1 MFENYYFAKGKEE
14 SAKLRAK
21 TVMKHTSNMGDYYY
35 NVGVQ
40 DFTAGLDF
48 IQEIERTTD
57 VNFLSSNLYDKK
69 TDNLLFNDHVILERN
84 NIKIAIFGVTRE
96 LQVDMKGVRVEG
108 YIDVAKIKIEELKP
122 QVDILVMLVNATKKD
137 YDPFLKDLSGVDYI
151 FSSLEASKTRPGIQQ
166 VIGRPFEYQLGIQGK
181 NIGRFDIYI
190 SEKGKPLQDVSS
202 QMTMLNLYTQRLN
215 KLQERDPK
223 RKVEDIYKNSPN
235 VLSTITK
242 LKDGIKT
249 SKETLKKAKN
259 RSSFTMIPLSGSVAS
274 EKAVLRDVDKV
285 LERCKDLDSQSA
297 VTS

>member
-48 IQEIERTTD
+48 IQEIERTTN
-57 VNFLSSNLYDKK
+57 VNFLSSNLYDEK
-69 TDNLLFNDHVILERN
+69 TDNLLFDNHVILERN

-96 LQVDMKGVRVEG
+96 LQVEMKGVRVEG

-137 YDPFLKDLSGVDYI
+137 YDPFLKDISGVDYI

-274 EKAVLRDVDKV
+274 EKAILRDVDKV
-285 LERCKDLDSQSA
+285 LERCKELDEQSTL
-297 VTS
+297 TS

>member
-1 MFENYYFAKGKEE
+1 LIDAGDSMFENYYFAKGKEE

-57 VNFLSSNLYDKK
+57 VNFLSSNLYDEK

-122 QVDILVMLVNATKKD
+122 QVDI
-137 YDPFLKDLSGVDYI
+137 
-151 FSSLEASKTRPGIQQ
+151 
-166 VIGRPFEYQLGIQGK
+166 
-181 NIGRFDIYI
+181 
-190 SEKGKPLQDVSS
+190 
-202 QMTMLNLYTQRLN
+202 
-215 KLQERDPK
+215 
-223 RKVEDIYKNSPN
+223 
-235 VLSTITK
+235 
-242 LKDGIKT
+242 
-249 SKETLKKAKN
+249 
-259 RSSFTMIPLSGSVAS
+259 
-274 EKAVLRDVDKV
+274 
-285 LERCKDLDSQSA
+285 
-297 VTS
+297 

>member
-21 TVMKHTSNMGDYYY
+21 TV
-35 NVGVQ
+35 VG
-40 DFTAGLDF
+40 
-48 IQEIERTTD
+48 R
-57 VNFLSSNLYDKK
+57 YDA
-69 TDNLLFNDHVILERN
+69 NY
-84 NIKIAIFGVTRE
+84 G
-96 LQVDMKGVRVEG
+96 QV
-108 YIDVAKIKIEELKP
+108 
-122 QVDILVMLVNATKKD
+122 
-137 YDPFLKDLSGVDYI
+137 
-151 FSSLEASKTRPGIQQ
+151 
-166 VIGRPFEYQLGIQGK
+166 
-181 NIGRFDIYI
+181 YI

-274 EKAVLRDVDKV
+274 EKAILRDVDKV
-285 LERCKDLDSQSA
+285 LERCKELDEQSA
-297 VTS
+297 ITS